1 MSEFDLRA
9 HPVVALPP
17 ARLAPSGWIELTPL
31 GMLLVDLLRPNTLV
45 ELGVHLGV
53 SYCAFCQAVAALGLP
68 TQCWGIDT
76 WIGDEHTSS
85 YGSEVLDDLR
95 AWHDPRYAAFSTLL
109 PMTFGAA
116 AARFPLGSIDLLH
129 LDGAHA
135 YRSVREDFAAWLP
148 RMSRSGVMLFHDIAV
163 RHSGFGVHRFW
174 QEVREDYPHF
184 QVGYGHGLGVLAV
197 GAEIPPGLQPLLSLA
212 PEQQRVLEAELYA
225 LGQQAAGALNTVL
238 PAVRTRL
245 ARQRAAVR
253 TQQVASPP
261 RPSAARRRALVI
273 NPGRD
278 YPGDGEGER
287 LAEAL
292 TTLGIAADVAVL
304 GQTPAA
310 TYDWCFVNN
319 PHAAAASTGDLADG
333 IRRLTALR
341 QCCGHV
347 YAVIV
352 ADVSS
357 PRFPPVLVTAQRAG
371 LDDLLD
377 LGLYPQGPA
386 PGVALRFLCNGL
398 TVREKRE
405 VMQQVRHHASHRPL
419 PWVMVGGQTP
429 ARVRLAADLVQHVA
443 PDGFVYLP
451 SDNLPAA
458 RRGDLDAATLARILA
473 HSEYA
478 IWCSQHNPF
487 YLESQRFRQ
496 ALLAG
501 AAPVKVLPFAAPVS
515 GDLPL
520 AAAFVAQERLPDQEA
535 LAPAAVL
542 HERVAAAYCALPGV
556 EESLAVLL
564 GLPAP
569 VDVEHDG

>member
-1 MSEFDLRA
+1 
-9 HPVVALPP
+9 
-17 ARLAPSGWIELTPL
+17 
-31 GMLLVDLLRPNTLV
+31 MLLVDLLRPDTLV

-53 SYCAFCQAVAALGLP
+53 SYCAFCQAVAALRLP

-109 PMTFGAA
+109 PMTFSAA

-148 RMSRSGVMLFHDIAV
+148 RMSRRGVILFHDIAV

-197 GAEIPPGLQPLLSLA
+197 GAEIPAGLQPLLSLA
-212 PEQQRVLEAELYA
+212 TEQQRALESDLYA
-225 LGQQAAGALNTVL
+225 LGQQAATALNTAL
-238 PAVRTRL
+238 PAVRARL
-245 ARQRAAVR
+245 ARRRAAVR
-253 TQQVASPP
+253 TQQVASP
-261 RPSAARRRALVI
+261 RLRALVI
-273 NPGRD
+273 NPGGNSPD
-278 YPGDGEGER
+278 DGESKR
-287 LAEAL
+287 LATAL
-292 TTLGIAADVAVL
+292 TTLGIAADVVAL
-304 GQTPAA
+304 GQTPGA

-319 PHAAAASTGDLADG
+319 PHASAASTGDLADG
-333 IRRLTALR
+333 IQQLTALR
-341 QCCGHV
+341 RRCGHV
-347 YAVIV
+347 YAVIT

-357 PRFPPVLVTAQRAG
+357 TRFQPMVATAQRAG
-371 LDDLLD
+371 LDDLIA
-377 LGLYPQGPA
+377 LGLHPQGPV
-386 PGVALRFLCNGL
+386 PGSPLRFLCNGL
-398 TVREKRE
+398 TVGEKRA
-405 VMQQVRHHASHRPL
+405 VMQQVRNRASHRPI
-419 PWVMVGGQTP
+419 PWVMVGVQTP
-429 ARVRLAADLVQHVA
+429 ARARLATDLVQHVA

-451 SDNLPAA
+451 ADNLPAA
-458 RRGDLDAATLARILA
+458 RRRYLDAATWARILA
-473 HSEYA
+473 HSQYA

-487 YLESQRFRQ
+487 YLESPRFRQ

-501 AAPVKVLPFAAPVS
+501 AAPVKVLPSTAPVS

-520 AAAFVAQERLPDQEA
+520 AAAFIAQERLPDQEA
-535 LAPAAVL
+535 LTPAAVL
-542 HERVAAAYCALPGV
+542 HERVAAAYCALPGL
-556 EESLAVLL
+556 EESLAELL

-569 VDVEHDG
+569 VEVEHGG